1 MSAFVN
7 HGALLSIGGATL
19 YTIGLNPQRLSFS
32 SAARFPAHATQD
44 GLLYQ
49 KTGMGARTLSIEATT
64 LPHIMGGMD
73 AYQLLL
79 IHHRAQAIVP
89 FLRLRGNYL
98 AEASGMCVIETLE
111 ADEEK
116 LHPADGIGR
125 KVDVSI
131 GLIMMP
137 DAMTLTDR
145 SRVAGIGIRQ

>member
-1 MSAFVN
+1 MSVFAN
-7 HGALLSIGGATL
+7 QSALLSIGGATL
-19 YTIGLNPQRLSFS
+19 YTIGLNPQRLSFAS
-32 SAARFPAHATQD
+32 EARFPAHATQD

-49 KTGMGARTLSIEATT
+49 QTGLGPRTLSIEATT

-73 AYQLLL
+73 AYERLLT
-79 IHHRAQAIVP
+79 HHRAQAIVP

-125 KVDVSI
+125 KVDVVI

-137 DAMTLTDR
+137 DAMTSTER
-145 SRVAGIGIRQ
+145 GRVAGIGDWR